1 MFTSQKIIPEFPYRN
16 YERLDLEGKT
26 NDECAAEFREDI
38 YELADQMKLTD
49 EIIT

>member
-1 MFTSQKIIPEFPYRN
+1 MPEFHYWN

-26 NDECAAEFREDI
+26 NDECAADSREDI